1 MTGDYSHNPQLGT
14 LMALLQNYHTLA
26 GHALHEWLEQ
36 RDEQERQ
43 ATTAKE
49 QKRRDR
55 LDKATGHTDSNTY
68 VITTDQV
75 DADLTFG
82 PTLSTAEAAAAQA
95 ELNTIS
101 TGEKPLGD
109 RRRR

>member
-55 LDKATGHTDSNTY
+55 LDKATGHTDSNMYINTLRPEPHRFR
-68 VITTDQV
+68 
-75 DADLTFG
+75 AAFDLVSLESHT
-82 PTLSTAEAAAAQA
+82 Q
-95 ELNTIS
+95 
-101 TGEKPLGD
+101 
-109 RRRR
+109 

>member
-1 MTGDYSHNPQLGT
+1 MVASQHFELWVMSSKI
-14 LMALLQNYHTLA
+14 LSVLLQGA
-26 GHALHEWLEQ
+26 RHELQ
-36 RDEQERQ
+36 HQDEQERQ

-55 LDKATGHTDSNTY
+55 LDKATGHTDSNMY
-68 VITTDQV
+68 VITPDQV
-75 DADLTFG
+75 DTDSAFG

-101 TGEKPLGD
+101 TGEIKPGGENP
-109 RRRR
+109 